1 VMDGTIKRELD
12 PEITRKWE
20 SGEYGRSMAHA
31 VAVPA
36 SNAAL
41 DETRVRITDVR
52 RVPDRDGFLH
62 RGELGVCAQRD
73 GWTVWGFGHNRASA
87 LRDAESKIDAAV
99 TRYDRQTG

>member
-1 VMDGTIKRELD
+1 MIDGTIERELD

-20 SGEYGRSMAHA
+20 SGEYGRSMEHA
-31 VAVPA
+31 VVASA

-41 DETRVRITDVR
+41 DEPRVRILDVR

-62 RGELGVCAQRD
+62 RGKLGVCAQRD

-87 LRDAESKIDAAV
+87 VSDAESKIDVANS
-99 TRYDRQTG
+99 RYDRQIG